1 MIRWRPMKLIPVIGL
16 ETHVQ
21 LKTKSKMFCPC
32 SAHGENLPPNTNVCP
47 ICMGHPGTL
56 PVPNEQAIHWA
67 ILIGLALNGQI
78 TAQSKFDRKNY
89 FYPDLPKGYQISQ
102 FDLPIMHDGSLTLE
116 VAGEEEPVTIGIE
129 RLHLEE
135 DAAKNIH
142 GDDGKTY
149 VDYNRGGT
157 PLCEIVTRPDF
168 RNSAQA
174 KTYLQ
179 ELRLLVRTLGVSEG
193 DMEKGHLRCDVNIS
207 LREVLEDGSLGP
219 LNPKTEIK
227 NVNSFRMVER
237 AIEYEIKRQTELWE
251 QGQPPRI
258 TTTRGWNDAKQ
269 RTDDQRTK
277 EEAAD
282 YRYFPEPDIPPME
295 LAELAEEIKGRI
307 PELPWNKR
315 RRLVAEYGFKLE
327 DARQMVDD
335 PALADFVEQTMSEL
349 GGWLESD
356 DQVSRDEVGAGQKKL
371 AKLVSGWLLNKLMG
385 LMTERGIDIRT
396 IKISPENFAEFIKLI
411 GDGKLTGTK
420 GLEVLGRMLDDGID
434 PSHAMEELGASRL
447 DDVTALATLIDDL
460 IEKSPKEVERFKAGE
475 VKLMQWFVGQI
486 MKESRGNADPDT
498 TARIINEKLGQ

>member
-1 MIRWRPMKLIPVIGL
+1 MKLVPVIGL

-21 LKTKSKMFCPC
+21 LKTKTKMFCPC
-32 SAHGENLPPNTNVCP
+32 SAHGEALSANTNVCP
-47 ICMGHPGTL
+47 ICLGHPGSL
-56 PVPNEQAIHWA
+56 PVPNEQAIRWA
-67 ILIGLALNGQI
+67 ILIGLSLNGQI
-78 TAQSKFDRKNY
+78 TPHSKFDRKNY

-102 FDLPIMHDGSLTLE
+102 FDLPVMHDGSITLE
-116 VAGEEEPVTIGIE
+116 VAGAAEPVTIGIE

-157 PLCEIVTRPDF
+157 PLCEIVTKPDF
-168 RNSAQA
+168 HSALEA

-219 LNPKTEIK
+219 LHPKSEIK

-251 QGQPPRI
+251 QGQPPAI
-258 TTTRGWNDAKQ
+258 TTTRGWNDAKG
-269 RTDDQRTK
+269 RTEEQRTK

-295 LAELAEEIKGRI
+295 LAELAEEIRMTI
-307 PELPWNKR
+307 PELPWNRR
-315 RRLVAEYGFKLE
+315 RRLVTEYGFKIE

-335 PALADFVEQTMSEL
+335 PALADYAEQTMSEL
-349 GGWLESD
+349 GAWLEAD
-356 DQVSRDEVGAGQKKL
+356 VRIERDEVPEHQKKM
-371 AKLVSGWLLNKLMG
+371 AKLVSGWLLNKLLG
-385 LMTERGIDIRT
+385 ELAKRGGDIRT
-396 IKISPENFAEFIKLI
+396 MKITPENFAEFVKLI

-420 GLEVLGRMLDDGID
+420 GLEVLNRMLDDGIN
-434 PSHAMEELGASRL
+434 PSQAMEELGASRL
-447 DDVTALATLIDDL
+447 DDVTALAQIIDSV
-460 IEKSPKEVERFKAGE
+460 IERSANEVARYRAGE
-475 VKLMQWFVGQI
+475 VKLMQWFVGQV

-498 TARIINEKLGQ
+498 TAKILAEKFKS